1 MQDFKINKPSSPSS
15 PSSSSPSSGSGELA
29 LPAKLQALLA
39 AASERPEDIPQK
51 YKDLGDGRYLVWT
64 QFTPEPGKF
73 YPLNQRRIQSTVI
86 LIETAESLLDR
97 RSVPLLNQLGQ
108 WKKAAEG
115 RFLVVYYPRV
125 TIPNRLCG
133 LRPEATRLPA
143 KDLIVEVV
151 GGYPPNPPVC
161 ADGA

>member
-15 PSSSSPSSGSGELA
+15 SSTPSSGTGELV
-29 LPAKLQALLA
+29 LPAKLKALLA

-64 QFTPEPGKF
+64 QFVPQPGKF
-73 YPLNQRRIQSTVI
+73 YPLNLRRIQSTVI
-86 LIETAESLLDR
+86 LIETAESLLDG
-97 RSVPLLNQLGQ
+97 RSVALLNELGQ

-125 TIPNRLCG
+125 AIPNRLCG
-133 LRPEATRLPA
+133 LTPEATRLPA
-143 KDLIVEVV
+143 KDLIVEFV
-151 GGYPPNPPVC
+151 G
-161 ADGA
+161 A